1 MNLFFYVSVME
12 GAGNRLYEI
21 IESVVPKDQIEIYRT
36 TKSLFRRL
44 RQPKDN
50 LNIAVLLASSKKD
63 LSDILSIG
71 DFLSDISIILI
82 LPDEEEDTIA
92 KGHTLRPRFLTYSD
106 NNFQGVGAVL
116 MKMLEQTYRF

>member
-12 GAGNRLYEI
+12 GAGNQLYEI
-21 IESVVPKDQIEIYRT
+21 IESVVPEDQIEIYRT
-36 TKSLFRRL
+36 TKSLFHRL

-71 DFLSDISIILI
+71 DLLSDINIILI

-106 NNFQGVGAVL
+106 NSFQGVRAVL

>member
-21 IESVVPKDQIEIYRT
+21 IESVVPEDQIEIYRT

-71 DFLSDISIILI
+71 DLLSDISIILI

-106 NNFQGVGAVL
+106 NSFQGVRAVL